1 MCDNNNHKA
10 QVFISYA
17 HADNQTFDKGA
28 LGWVSNFVDHLT
40 KAIPMKPGGKAVSCW
55 MDHRL
60 EPQRAVDETL
70 RARIQ
75 ESACI
80 VAFMSPAYL
89 SSPWCRLEMDLFI
102 NLVGGGKANNRVFL
116 VELLETKREDWHHGI
131 QSISVVQFWDKAIN
145 QPEPITLGWPE
156 PDTKNDRKY
165 WLELSNLASVLAR
178 QIQNLAPTE
187 PPPQASETVAD
198 SASQAAQPTAAG
210 PLRLIINADVPDRE
224 LGRQARDLLDKLD
237 ELNVEAVLAA
247 EPAANQLPA
256 EYRNHLETQL
266 AESHGVLI
274 VYGQAPASWAQAQYS
289 LASKVMSCRSAPI
302 WGGVLDGP
310 PPDKP
315 ESGLPRRRLKILDC
329 RNGGIDSEL
338 KGFVETLRQG
348 IGHV

>member
-17 HADNQTFDKGA
+17 HIDDQKFDEETR
-28 LGWVSNFVDHLT
+28 GWITNFVDNLI
-40 KAIPMKPGGKAVSCW
+40 KMIGMKTGGREISCW
-55 MDHRL
+55 MDYRL
-60 EPQRAVDETL
+60 EPQRAVDATL
-70 RARIQ
+70 HAKIE

-80 VAFMSPAYL
+80 VAFMSPGYL
-89 SSPWCRLEMDLFI
+89 SSKWCLLEMETFV
-102 NLVGGGKANNRVFL
+102 NQVGGGKASNRVFL
-116 VELLETKREDWHHGI
+116 VEILETDRKLWHDGI
-131 QSISVVQFWDKAIN
+131 QSISVVKLWEKGLD
-145 QPEPITLGWPE
+145 QPEPMTLGWPI
-156 PDTKNDRKY
+156 PNPKADKSY
-165 WLELSNLASVLAR
+165 WRELNYLASVLAR

-187 PPPQASETVAD
+187 PAPQASETVAD
-198 SASQAAQPTAAG
+198 SASQAAQPAAAG